1 MLEEKAFLKFVANYF
16 NFNET
21 LISRE
26 SNIRTLCIVSLFL
39 EGLDYSIKGKI
50 QIDKIKLERKVEI
63 ETDGRDITVDLTDF
77 FNHQNENLLYK
88 DKFAIDGFSDFQMK
102 ENVLILEIEQLLGFP
117 STDEDLE
124 SFEFQFVKDLI
135 EYYVNKNIP

>member
-1 MLEEKAFLKFVANYF
+1 MGLTFEIETFKLVKSRLSDWKMIDLYFYRTLVILNMLEEKVFLKFVANYF
-16 NFNET
+16 NFDET

-77 FNHQNENLLYK
+77 FKLYYH
-88 DKFAIDGFSDFQMK
+88 F
-102 ENVLILEIEQLLGFP
+102 
-117 STDEDLE
+117 
-124 SFEFQFVKDLI
+124 
-135 EYYVNKNIP
+135 